1 MSDSTLAE
9 SPWTPSVPVSEH
21 GKGLTLVSVC
31 AAPWDRI
38 RKVQTGENGAVRC
51 PLRANLLLSGGFAF
65 LKIDLSVYCRWAG
78 VLQTRRQRC
87 LPCKAGQAFMD
98 WSVNSTKHKVSGS
111 SGWNHFYIIHGDKA
125 TLKSDLYLCL
135 QNKTKQEGFLFVWS
149 RIYYLF
155 VHLFIYYL
163 FLYRGTIHMLWIQT
177 TGQDTDCWVK
187 YNMFT
192 L

>member
-1 MSDSTLAE
+1 MEQSDAH
-9 SPWTPSVPVSEH
+9 SE
-21 GKGLTLVSVC
+21 
-31 AAPWDRI
+31 
-38 RKVQTGENGAVRC
+38 QTSFCQED
-51 PLRANLLLSGGFAF
+51 LHF
-65 LKIDLSVYCRWAG
+65 LKLICRFIAG
-78 VLQTRRQRC
+78 ELGF
-87 LPCKAGQAFMD
+87 CKPDDKGACPAKLGRHSWTGVWTVQ
-98 WSVNSTKHKVSGS
+98 NRKKVSGS
-111 SGWNHFYIIHGDKA
+111 RGWNHFYIIHGDKA